1 MLAAWNANAVTM
13 SPPFMLDLVPKPTG
27 RSPLLA
33 HARNVTSQ
41 NGEDGIIEHVFALL
55 PPSSRYCV
63 EFGAWDGKTFSNTW
77 NLIHRHGWAGLLIEG
92 DAERFA
98 VLAAENATRGDV
110 HCLNRWVDFE
120 GPNSLDA
127 LLAEVNAPSAIDLV
141 SIDIDGI
148 DYFVWDSLT
157 RYRPT
162 LVVVEFNPTV
172 PNDVRF
178 VQARDRLVNQGCS
191 LRALVDL
198 GDRKG
203 YSLVCCTGWNAFFV
217 VAEKANALGV
227 ADNRIDTLFTPLADG
242 RIFHGYDGTVH
253 VVGMDRLLW
262 HRVRVGSE
270 HFQVLP
276 EPFRRYP
283 PRKP

>member
-1 MLAAWNANAVTM
+1 MTTP
-13 SPPFMLDLVPKPTG
+13 PPFMLDLVSGSTV

-41 NGEDGIIEHVFALL
+41 QGEDGIIEHVFSVLS
-55 PPSSRYCV
+55 PRSRYCV
-63 EFGAWDGKTFSNTW
+63 ECGAWDGRTFSNTW

-92 DAERFA
+92 APERFA
-98 VLAAENATRGDV
+98 ALTAESATRGDV
-110 HCLNRWVDFE
+110 RCLNRWVDLD

-127 LLAEVNAPSAIDLV
+127 LLAEADAPSAIDLM
-141 SIDIDGI
+141 SIDVDGI
-148 DYFVWDSLT
+148 DYFLWESLS
-157 RYRPT
+157 RCRPT
-162 LVVVEFNPTV
+162 LVIVEFNPTV

-178 VQARDRLVNQGCS
+178 VQARDRRVNQGCS
-191 LRALVDL
+191 LRALVEL

-203 YSLVCCTGWNAFFV
+203 YTLVCCTGWNAFFV
-217 VAEKANALGV
+217 VAEKAGALGV
-227 ADNRIDTLFTPLADG
+227 ADNRIDTLYKPLADG

-262 HRVRVGSE
+262 HGIRVKPE
-270 HFQVLP
+270 HVQVLA